1 MPIKL
6 ERWKEIPSQ
15 SHYWLRASSRGAAG
29 ACDASGVRR
38 LRRRRGR
45 RRTRLDPR
53 ATIAAGRHSR
63 RGVSGGRFVRRL
75 HRRRTP
81 ASAHPRVR
89 LATSARSLLANL
101 ARLHELALAVSATDE
116 IAPFQRLVA
125 ADSLLADEALR
136 AYVLCAFI
144 HYVSVQGKFSPDL
157 GPSSSATC
165 CS

>member
-1 MPIKL
+1 M
-6 ERWKEIPSQ
+6 
-15 SHYWLRASSRGAAG
+15 
-29 ACDASGVRR
+29 
-38 LRRRRGR
+38 
-45 RRTRLDPR
+45 PR
-53 ATIAAGRHSR
+53 AAALQALATLREFA
-63 RGVSGGRFVRRL
+63 VSGDVGAVGALGLTLARPLQPVDTPEEAYLEAASFDAFIADERL
-75 HRRRTP
+75 PPLIRVY
-81 ASAHPRVR
+81 ASLH
-89 LATSARSLLANL
+89 SARSLLANL